1 MRELRRLFATLLLVI
16 RLRFE
21 LASVELE
28 EQVAY
33 AANVLI
39 WILVALFCA
48 SLGAM
53 FLGLTII
60 VIFWEQHRILA
71 ATGVTTAYVLL
82 AVVATRVV
90 QTRLQQRPRF
100 LAATMAELQRDAGV
114 LKADE

>member
-1 MRELRRLFATLLLVI
+1 MRELRRLFATLLQVV

-21 LASVELE
+21 LVSVELD

-33 AANVLI
+33 AANLLI
-39 WILVALFCA
+39 WILVALFWA

-60 VIFWEQHRILA
+60 VIFWDQHRILA
-71 ATGVTTAYVLL
+71 AAGVTTVYVLL

-90 QTRLQQRPRF
+90 QSRLKHRPRF

>member
-1 MRELRRLFATLLLVI
+1 MRELRRLFATLLQVV

-21 LASVELE
+21 LVSVELD

-53 FLGLTII
+53 FLALTII
-60 VIFWEQHRILA
+60 VIFWDQHRVLA
-71 ATGVTTAYVLL
+71 ATGVTAVFALL
-82 AVVATRVV
+82 AIVATRVV
-90 QTRLQQRPRF
+90 HARLQQRPRF
-100 LAATMAELQRDAGV
+100 LAATMAELQRDARV
-114 LKADE
+114 LKDDG

>member
-1 MRELRRLFATLLLVI
+1 MRELRRLFATLLQVV

-21 LASVELE
+21 LASVELD

-33 AANVLI
+33 AANLLI

-53 FLGLTII
+53 FLGLSII
-60 VIFWEQHRILA
+60 VICWDQHRILA
-71 ATGVTTAYVLL
+71 ATGVTTGYVLL
-82 AVVATRVV
+82 AVIATRVV
-90 QTRLQQRPRF
+90 HARLQQRPRF
-100 LAATMAELQRDAGV
+100 LAATMAELQRDAGD

>member
-1 MRELRRLFATLLLVI
+1 MRELRRLFATLLQVV

-21 LASVELE
+21 LASVELD

-33 AANVLI
+33 ATNVLI

-53 FLGLTII
+53 FLGLAII
-60 VIFWEQHRILA
+60 VIFWDQHRIFA
-71 ATGVTTAYVLL
+71 ATGVTAVYALL

-90 QTRLQQRPRF
+90 QSRLQRRPRF

-114 LKADE
+114 LKGDE